1 MATRLPRAVVE
12 PVNTDFSGEWPSSS
26 GTTRT
31 IRIIFVGIR
40 AAVTMEHVFGALP
53 WGERIDT
60 LDRRIAT
67 WMDRWGVRLLR
78 YSLGLVFVWFGAIKP
93 LGTSPANE
101 LVARTVYVVPPD
113 LFVPFLGVWEVAIG
127 LCLIYRPL
135 IRIGIGL
142 MALQMVGTFMP
153 LVLLPHVT
161 FEAFPHAPT
170 LEGQYIVKNLVMI
183 SAAIVVGGTVRDEEA
198 SADPSREAAASAAD
212 D

>member
-1 MATRLPRAVVE
+1 
-12 PVNTDFSGEWPSSS
+12 
-26 GTTRT
+26 
-31 IRIIFVGIR
+31 
-40 AAVTMEHVFGALP
+40 MEHVFDALP
-53 WGERIDT
+53 WGERVDA

-93 LGTSPANE
+93 LGTSPASE
-101 LVARTVYVVPPD
+101 LVARTVYVVPPE
-113 LFVPFLGVWEVAIG
+113 LFVPFLGIWEVAIG

-153 LVLLPHVT
+153 LVLLPGVT

-183 SAAIVVGGTVRDEEA
+183 SAAIVVGGTVRDEP
-198 SADPSREAAASAAD
+198 ADRSAAPADTGATSPAGAD
-212 D
+212 DD